1 MLIPLHHFWY
11 QSSEYSERVEDDLHQ
26 AVLGIV
32 IFVSEFFVV
41 VGASSLAADGWIGGL
56 PGEGHR
62 RWSRAREDGPLC
74 VAKSL
79 GERGKRDSQV
89 RDKVLVF
96 VSSMEEWTVEWE
108 QHLESNK
115 LNSINGSQYVKSHS

>member
-1 MLIPLHHFWY
+1 MDRIYTRQVWY
-11 QSSEYSERVEDDLHQ
+11 M
-26 AVLGIV
+26 
-32 IFVSEFFVV
+32 IFVSEVFVV
-41 VGASSLAADGWIGGL
+41 AGASSLAADGWIGGL
-56 PGEGHR
+56 PSEGHR

-96 VSSMEEWTVEWE
+96 VSSMEEWTMEWE
-108 QHLESNK
+108 NPLDGN
-115 LNSINGSQYVKSHS
+115 

>member
-1 MLIPLHHFWY
+1 M
-11 QSSEYSERVEDDLHQ
+11 
-26 AVLGIV
+26 
-32 IFVSEFFVV
+32 IFVSEVFVV
-41 VGASSLAADGWIGGL
+41 AGASSLAADGWTGGL

-89 RDKVLVF
+89 RDRGCDAAWR
-96 VSSMEEWTVEWE
+96 SGQW
-108 QHLESNK
+108 
-115 LNSINGSQYVKSHS
+115 NGRSTLMATS

>member
-1 MLIPLHHFWY
+1 M
-11 QSSEYSERVEDDLHQ
+11 
-26 AVLGIV
+26 

-41 VGASSLAADGWIGGL
+41 AGASSLVADGWTGGL
-56 PGEGHR
+56 PGDGHR

-74 VAKSL
+74 VTKSL

-96 VSSMEEWTVEWE
+96 VSSMEEWKIEWE
-108 QHLESNK
+108 NPLDGNQ
-115 LNSINGSQYVKSHS
+115 LNSIDGSQSVKSHS

>member
-1 MLIPLHHFWY
+1 M
-11 QSSEYSERVEDDLHQ
+11 
-26 AVLGIV
+26 
-32 IFVSEFFVV
+32 IFVSEVFVV
-41 VGASSLAADGWIGGL
+41 AGAGSLVADGSIGGL
-56 PGEGHR
+56 LGEDHK

-96 VSSMEEWTVEWE
+96 LSSMEEWTVEWE
-108 QHLESNK
+108 KHLEGNQ
-115 LNSINGSQYVKSHS
+115 LNSIDGSQYVKSHS